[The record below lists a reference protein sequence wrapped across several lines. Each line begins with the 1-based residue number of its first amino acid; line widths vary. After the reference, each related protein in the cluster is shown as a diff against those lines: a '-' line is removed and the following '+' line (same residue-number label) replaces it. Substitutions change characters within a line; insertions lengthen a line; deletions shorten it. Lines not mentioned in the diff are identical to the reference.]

1 MKKSLLVVLLALAL
15 VLAFA
20 ATSLAAVD
28 IDGPSLKADGSQ
40 IIPMTSNN
48 ELALDNKATKLYFKI
63 TGLAEGDKVT
73 GAKLVSG
80 ETEIYEASVT
90 AKQTSLTIKAGG
102 ESFVYTLVRPV
113 LDLVYMNDEAKT
125 KKADKVTFEDDEI
138 SAFYVF
144 NEDWS
149 KLFFMPVSVNED
161 DAYTTFDV
169 EIDDDA
175 VTDDDGWYEQKL
187 KNDIYTVSIKVVVDV
202 AGRSFNQYYYVY
214 PTAKEYKIPELNYFK
229 AGSDDDVDD
238 YKTVI
243 GSDTL
248 YVFVPYDKNFDLD
261 DDMYFHAQTGNKD
274 DVIFYGDST
283 EEFTGKDK
291 YCFEGDGHLDK
302 ITVVDEND
310 FANVYKVVV
319 VAGAKNA
326 EDDATLDE
334 LSLKSGKSATSQTNT
349 VELSPKFDPKAKNQ
363 DYTASVPTDQTHAKV
378 TLATSDD
385 AAYVFINGECIT
397 TGSKKDVS
405 AVLELAKG
413 ANKFEILVV
422 AEDCETTQLYTL
434 TINQGSST
442 NLKAL
447 TVGGLL
453 KAMSPAFDVAKL
465 NYIGYTT
472 AEAITLTATAE
483 DATASVTVSGA
494 GSKSAVGSV
503 NETFA
508 LKEGINIFTV
518 TVYQK
523 GASATKAYTVS
534 IYRVPAVRTIKVS
547 QQKITVN
554 GTSKTLTAYNINGN
568 NFLQLRDV
576 AMLLNGTDKTFAINF
591 NDATQSA
598 YLNTGSAYTPNGT
611 ENAAI
616 STYKAAAVSTQN
628 FFLNNTQVYPI
639 AFNIDGSNYV
649 MLRDLGALLDFGI
662 TFNAA
667 TNSIAVTTSTP
678 YVPGR

>member
-28 IDGPSLKADGSQ
+28 IDGPSLKDDGSQ
-40 IIPMTSNN
+40 IIPMTTDN
-48 ELALDNKATKLYFKI
+48 ELALDNKETTLYFKI
-63 TGLAEGDKVT
+63 TGQEE
-73 GAKLVSG
+73 GAKITGVKKTDVEDVYSATVSA
-80 ETEIYEASVT
+80 T
-90 AKQTSLTIKAGG
+90 QTSLTIKVGS

-113 LDLVYMNDEAKT
+113 LDLVYMNEEAKS
-125 KKADKVTFEDDEI
+125 KKADKVTFKDDEI
-138 SAFYVF
+138 STFYVF

-149 KLFFMPVSVNED
+149 KLFFQPVSVN
-161 DAYTTFDV
+161 
-169 EIDDDA
+169 DDDFGTYYEVQIDGDD

-187 KNDIYTVSIKVVVDV
+187 KNDIYSISIKVVVDV
-202 AGRSFNQYYYVY
+202 AGRSYNQYYYVY
-214 PTAKEYKIPELNYFK
+214 PTAEEYKLPELKSFK
-229 AGSDDDVDD
+229 AGSDDDVED
-238 YKTVI
+238 YKTVF
-243 GSDTL
+243 GGDKL

-261 DDMYFHAQTGNKD
+261 DDMYFYAETGNKD
-274 DVIFYGDST
+274 DTIYYGDSS
-283 EEFTGKDK
+283 EEFSGKDK
-291 YCFEGDGHLDK
+291 YCFEGDGHLNK

-310 FANVYKVVV
+310 FAVVYDVVV

-326 EDDATLDE
+326 EDDATLDD
-334 LSLKSGKSATSQTNT
+334 LSLKSGKSATSQNT
-349 VELSPKFDPKAKNQ
+349 DVELSPKFDPKAKNQ

-378 TLATSDD
+378 TLSTSDD

-397 TGSKKDVS
+397 TGSKKAVN
-405 AVLELAKG
+405 AVLELVKG
-413 ANKFEILVV
+413 ANKFEIVVV
-422 AEDCETTQLYTL
+422 AEDCETMQTYTL

-442 NLKAL
+442 NLKSL
-447 TVGGLL
+447 SVSGLL
-453 KAMSPAFDVAKL
+453 KSMSPAFDVAKL

-472 AEAITLTATAE
+472 AESITLSAVAE

-503 NETFA
+503 NDTFA